1 MTYDPSRPF
10 AERSTLAYELPPF
23 ADIRD
28 EHYLPAFY
36 DGMKEQMAE
45 IESIVSTPGDVTFEN
60 TIVAME
66 RSGRMLFRVAVVFF
80 NKSSSDTNDTI
91 DEVEAEIAPK
101 LAAHNDA
108 IYLNPQLFARVDS
121 LYQVRATLN
130 LNEEDAWLLEKYHQ
144 DFLHAGAHLT
154 PEQRQRLSEIN
165 EELSGLQTLF
175 GKKLLADRKSTRL
188 NSSHT

>member
-36 DGMKEQMAE
+36 DGMKEQIAE
-45 IESIVSTPGDVTFEN
+45 IESIVSTPGEITFEN

-91 DEVEAEIAPK
+91 DEVEAEISGIGT
-101 LAAHNDA
+101 LE
-108 IYLNPQLFARVDS
+108 NPV
-121 LYQVRATLN
+121 VVV
-130 LNEEDAWLLEKYHQ
+130 
-144 DFLHAGAHLT
+144 
-154 PEQRQRLSEIN
+154 
-165 EELSGLQTLF
+165 
-175 GKKLLADRKSTRL
+175 
-188 NSSHT
+188 